1 MAYLVAIAATI
12 GREWSPLLS
21 SFHTLTL
28 LVVFLFCFL
37 IVGLVNLLRLI
48 LSPPPDAFNTT
59 GLQRLRSLFMDGYI
73 VRVPGRDFARCFI
86 VRMATYTA
94 PSFLL
99 DNRLPRGLFGS
110 RREAQN
116 TSNV

>member
-1 MAYLVAIAATI
+1 MAYLVAIAATV
-12 GREWSPLLS
+12 GL
-21 SFHTLTL
+21 
-28 LVVFLFCFL
+28 FLFCFL
-37 IVGLVNLLRLI
+37 IVGLVNLLTLI
-48 LSPPPDAFNTT
+48 QSPPPDANTT
-59 GLQRLRSLFMDGYI
+59 CLQRLHSLFMDGYI

-99 DNRLPRGLFGS
+99 DSRLPRGLFGS

-116 TSNV
+116 TSN